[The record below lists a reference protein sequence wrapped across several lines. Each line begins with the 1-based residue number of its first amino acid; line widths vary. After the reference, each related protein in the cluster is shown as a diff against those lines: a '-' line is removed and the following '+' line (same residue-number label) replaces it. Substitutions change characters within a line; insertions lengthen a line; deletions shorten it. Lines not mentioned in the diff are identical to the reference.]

1 MKFTTIIDKTV
12 DIPLGLWLKI
22 SIIVTALFCYLLV
35 SLTYPLEGHADTNVH
50 LDYAWQI
57 SEDLQPEF
65 LQGIKLPLIKKNRD
79 IQFAAHHP
87 PLYYKLLS
95 PVVGYFVDNNYKL
108 KQVVLSA
115 RLFNIVIA
123 ITLSVLIIFF
133 ARYFNILKL
142 RNFDTYFLILFIF
155 YLPFVKVSSLLFN
168 EVLLV
173 FFIFISWSYSIR
185 ILMLGYDVRAF
196 IILLISIS
204 LGFYTKVSF
213 LPTLLIAA
221 SLLYIGMIK
230 SSKIEG
236 GLFSK
241 LRYPTLHL
249 LVLFISALAVSGSF
263 YYGNYEQSG
272 TFYRAA
278 DQSWAAIYDSR
289 EHKDLYR
296 VITDSHLWW
305 YLFSASLDPGIK
317 YLFNGSVSKLTT
329 FINIIAFISFFS
341 YVAIQFK
348 KGNINYK
355 QALVIV
361 AFALTIA
368 AVFMQMI
375 VHAIGYGSINP
386 RYLLPAIIA
395 IVTILA
401 SGLLLLGKPSKYIII
416 SYFIFSNLAVLGFIK
431 FSNQALARGLEWYQF
446 DHFLTI
452 VSQQQGLPDWL
463 CSSVATGWAISSIIT
478 MVFLVS
484 FFNLPSKFSRD
495 ETKSYSIWQY
505 ISNKNQ
511 NRFNNMFKN
520 KSHSTNQHSVNV
532 TIVSLIVIVVL
543 FTTYSYYL
551 ANDLRLGIP
560 PDEIAHLSKI
570 AHMNQDWGA
579 FKPLEEQLCTHGG
592 KQRHDPNYLSHPPLY
607 YLLTTA
613 LTDKN
618 DCTVVSDYY
627 NIRILSII
635 FSVLA
640 LCLFIFG
647 VQKLN
652 RDNSAVIMYALFITS
667 IPIFPYISAAVNND
681 SLAILSFSILL
692 FGWFHLFS
700 NNKPSISS
708 ITIAFGLSLCL
719 LTKATAGLQAI
730 ILSLTLLII
739 TPSELRKSIITP
751 NKYMLYSSAILL
763 VPITYFLYTKLAFN
777 SFLPAGTSLL
787 DTYWEKSNTSM
798 NLSSYFIHYSQALM
812 KSFTGIT
819 SHASIYKQYA
829 FESYGIILMVLI
841 SMSQVFRKPK
851 DKNLLNLWIIFI
863 AGVFT
868 TVIFT
873 LTHFSIVYTKYLHY
887 GYPGGVQFRY
897 FLPLIPVIAIGY
909 ILWHSHTKHIN
920 KLLAAAL
927 IAPSLFWG
935 NIFFYYN
942 NNDKHVKPQQEHISA
957 DLADGSIIEY
967 KNGEI
972 LISGPLVAC
981 EENQSPILITYYNN
995 DIYSADSVLL
1005 GSNNFKLIY
1014 QTPFTCK
1021 QYQNEID
1028 NIKLIQFCAINEKYE
1043 LTLKSL
1049 TSCQ

>member
-1 MKFTTIIDKTV
+1 MSDSTLSDMTIDTS
-12 DIPLGLWLKI
+12 LGFWLKI

-57 SEDLQPEF
+57 SEDLQPAF
-65 LQGIKLPLIKKNRD
+65 LQGIKLPLIKNNRD

-95 PVVGYFVDNNYKL
+95 PVVGYFVDNDYKL

-123 ITLSVLIIFF
+123 ISLSVLILIY

-142 RNFDTYFLILFIF
+142 PNFDIYFLILFIF
-155 YLPFVKVSSLLFN
+155 YLPFIKVSSLLFN

-173 FFIFISWSYSIR
+173 FFIFLSWVYSIR
-185 ILMLGYDVRAF
+185 VLMYGYDVRAF
-196 IILLISIS
+196 IILLISVT

-221 SLLYIGMIK
+221 TLLYIGMIK
-230 SSKIEG
+230 SSTVEG
-236 GLFSK
+236 GLF
-241 LRYPTLHL
+241 PTLKLPTVHL
-249 LVLFISALAVSGSF
+249 LVILISALAVSGSF

-289 EHKDLYR
+289 EYKDLYR

-305 YLFSASLDPGIK
+305 YLFSASFDPGLK
-317 YLFNGSVSKLTT
+317 YIFNHLASPLTT
-329 FINIIAFISFFS
+329 LINIIAFISFFS
-341 YVAIQFK
+341 YIAIQTI
-348 KGNINYK
+348 KGKIDYK
-355 QALVIV
+355 QAVVIV
-361 AFALTIA
+361 AFVLTIA

-395 IVTILA
+395 IITILS

-416 SYFIFSNLAVLGFIK
+416 LYFILSNLAVLGFIR
-431 FSNQALARGLEWYQF
+431 FSNQALVQGLEWYQI
-446 DHFLTI
+446 DHLLKI
-452 VSQQQGLPDWL
+452 ISKQQGLPYWL
-463 CSSVATGWAISSIIT
+463 YTSVATGWVISTIIT
-478 MVFLVS
+478 LVFLIS
-484 FFNLPSKFSRD
+484 FFKLSSKFSSNEIR
-495 ETKSYSIWQY
+495 SITLWQH
-505 ISNKNQ
+505 ISKNNQ
-511 NRFNNMFKN
+511 LRFNNMFNN
-520 KSHSTNQHSVNV
+520 KTPSTNQHSVNV
-532 TIVSLIVIVVL
+532 TIVSLIIIVVL

-570 AHMNQDWGA
+570 SHMNQNWGV
-579 FKPLEEQLCTHGG
+579 FKPLQEQLCTHGG
-592 KQRHDPNYLSHPPLY
+592 KQRYDPNYLSHPPLY
-607 YLLTTA
+607 YLLSA
-613 LTDKN
+613 VFTDKN

-627 NIRILSII
+627 SLRMLSIT

-652 RDNSAVIMYALFITS
+652 RDNSAVILYALFITS

-692 FGWFHLFS
+692 FGWFHLYANSKS
-700 NNKPSISS
+700 NISS
-708 ITIAFGLSLCL
+708 IIIAFGLALCL

-730 ILSLTLLII
+730 IFSLTLLVI
-739 TPSELRKSIITP
+739 TPSNLRKSLLTP
-751 NKYMLYSSAILL
+751 NRYMLYYSAILL
-763 VPITYFLYTKLAFN
+763 VPLIYFIYTKLAFS
-777 SFLPAGTSLL
+777 SFLPSGTSLL
-787 DTYWEKSNTSM
+787 DSYWEKSNSSM
-798 NLSSYFIHYSQALM
+798 TLSSYFNHYSQALF

-819 SHASIYKQYA
+819 SHASIYKQNA
-829 FESYGIILMVLI
+829 FQSYGIILMVLI
-841 SMSQVFRKPK
+841 SISQIFRKPK
-851 DKNLLNLWIIFI
+851 DKNMQYLWIIFI

-868 TVIFT
+868 TLIFT
-873 LTHFSIVYTKYLHY
+873 VTHFSIVYTKYLHY

-897 FLPLIPVIAIGY
+897 FFPLIPVIAIGY
-909 ILWHSHTKHIN
+909 ILWHTHTNRIN
-920 KLLAAAL
+920 KFLAAAL

-935 NIFFYYN
+935 NIFFYFDN
-942 NNDKHVKPQQEHISA
+942 SDKHVTPQHEHISA
-957 DLADGSIIEY
+957 TPVEGTHIEY

-972 LISGPLVAC
+972 MIAGPLVTC
-981 EENQSPILITYYNN
+981 EENGSPILITYYNN
-995 DIYSADSVLL
+995 DIYSADSMLL
-1005 GSNNFKLIY
+1005 SSNDFKLIY

-1021 QYQNEID
+1021 QYQQEI
-1028 NIKLIQFCAINEKYE
+1028 NSIKLIQFCAINEKYD
-1043 LTLKSL
+1043 LALNNL